1 MTVLLR
7 LEVLRATALTAE
19 RQAGKEADLA
29 VDVGPDGIPR
39 WNGSRIRPL
48 LSEVWDQMATHFP
61 SLQPAASIVFPTT
74 QQLVD
79 AAHGFRFP
87 SRLEIPAGDRQ
98 WFEHAASRLNSAM
111 SREVVLEYFTTVR
124 RRTARSRELRG
135 APRAHTLRAVPVL
148 RRGLVFEGELLMPVG
163 DADLADNILN
173 LLALIS
179 GCVRSLGVG
188 RNAGSA
194 VSLTVVKDG
203 DPVQPRLQDREP
215 S

>member
-1 MTVLLR
+1 MC
-7 LEVLRATALTAE
+7 
-19 RQAGKEADLA
+19 
-29 VDVGPDGIPR
+29 
-39 WNGSRIRPL
+39 IR
-48 LSEVWDQMATHFP
+48 
-61 SLQPAASIVFPTT
+61 
-74 QQLVD
+74 
-79 AAHGFRFP
+79 
-87 SRLEIPAGDRQ
+87 DR
-98 WFEHAASRLNSAM
+98 
-111 SREVVLEYFTTVR
+111 LEYFTTVR